1 MASLGFL
8 DEVHAMNPIL
18 KPLFAGAFCALML
31 PAAAQAA
38 DIAAPEAAGGW
49 TFAASAYLWGA
60 GIDGESGVFGLP
72 PQDVDLSFSDILKD
86 LDFAFMGLAEA
97 RNGPFVLGL
106 DVTYSKV
113 GSEVDNPRQE
123 AAERVIDKINVD
135 TASWMVTGYGG
146 YSILDTDELRV
157 DLIGGAR
164 FWSVN
169 TDFEVDTVKP
179 ANPLDGR
186 TVDDGASWV
195 DPLAGVKLRL
205 DLAPDVYVASWG
217 MVGGFGVGSDMM
229 WDVMAGAGYSFTE
242 HFDVFAGYRAVS
254 VDYSDDGFVYDMV
267 QQGPVM
273 AGVFRF

>member
-1 MASLGFL
+1 MIPFTR
-8 DEVHAMNPIL
+8 
-18 KPLFAGAFCALML
+18 PLFAAAVCALMM
-31 PAAAQAA
+31 PAAVQAA
-38 DIAAPEAAGGW
+38 DISAPEAADGW
-49 TFAASAYLWGA
+49 TFTGAAYLWGA
-60 GIDGESGVFGLP
+60 GISGESGVFGLP

-86 LDFAFMGLAEA
+86 LDFAFMGLGEA

-113 GSEVDNPRQE
+113 GSEIDNPRDRPGQL
-123 AAERVIDKINVD
+123 IDKVNVD
-135 TASWMVTGYGG
+135 TTSWMVTGYGG
-146 YSILDTDELRV
+146 YSIIDTEDVRI

-169 TDFEVDTVKP
+169 TEFEVDFTIP
-179 ANPLDGR
+179 DDRNF
-186 TVDDGASWV
+186 DDGATWV

-205 DLAPDVYVASWG
+205 DLTPDVYIASWG
-217 MVGGFGVGSDMM
+217 MVGGFGVGSELM

>member
-1 MASLGFL
+1 
-8 DEVHAMNPIL
+8 
-18 KPLFAGAFCALML
+18 
-31 PAAAQAA
+31 
-38 DIAAPEAAGGW
+38 
-49 TFAASAYLWGA
+49 
-60 GIDGESGVFGLP
+60 
-72 PQDVDLSFSDILKD
+72 
-86 LDFAFMGLAEA
+86 MGLGEA

-113 GSEVDNPRQE
+113 GSEIDNPRDRPGQL
-123 AAERVIDKINVD
+123 IDKVNVD
-135 TASWMVTGYGG
+135 TTSWMVTGYGG
-146 YSILDTDELRV
+146 YSIIDTDDVRI

-169 TDFEVDTVKP
+169 TEFEVDFTIP
-179 ANPLDGR
+179 DDRNF
-186 TVDDGASWV
+186 DDGATWV

-205 DLAPDVYVASWG
+205 DLTPDVYIASWG
-217 MVGGFGVGSDMM
+217 MVGGFGVGSDLM

>member
-1 MASLGFL
+1 MIPFAR
-8 DEVHAMNPIL
+8 
-18 KPLFAGAFCALML
+18 PLFAAALCALML

-38 DIAAPEAAGGW
+38 DIPAPEAADGW
-49 TFAASAYLWGA
+49 TFTGAAYLWGA
-60 GIDGESGVFGLP
+60 GISGESGVFGLP

-86 LDFAFMGLAEA
+86 LDFAFMGLGEA

-113 GSEVDNPRQE
+113 GSEIDNPRSE
-123 AAERVIDKINVD
+123 SEEKLIDKVDVD

-146 YSILDTDELRV
+146 YSILDTEELRV

-164 FWSVN
+164 FWSIN
-169 TDFEVDTVKP
+169 TEFEVDFNVGDDR
-179 ANPLDGR
+179 NF
-186 TVDDGASWV
+186 DDGASWV
-195 DPLAGVKLRL
+195 DPLAGVKLRF
-205 DLAPDVYVASWG
+205 DLAPDVYVASWA
-217 MVGGFGVGSDMM
+217 MVGGFGIGSDLM

-254 VDYSDDGFVYDMV
+254 VDYSDDGFVYDIV

>member
-1 MASLGFL
+1 MIPFTR
-8 DEVHAMNPIL
+8 
-18 KPLFAGAFCALML
+18 PLFAAALGALMI

-38 DIAAPEAAGGW
+38 DISATEPADGW
-49 TFAASAYLWGA
+49 TFTGAAYLWGA
-60 GIDGESGVFGLP
+60 GISGESGVFGLP

-106 DVTYSKV
+106 DVTYAKV

-169 TDFEVDTVKP
+169 TDFEVDTVDP
-179 ANPLDGR
+179 ANSLDGR

-205 DLAPDVYVASWG
+205 DLAPDIYVASWG